1 MCRNDG
7 ITCKPRRE
15 AAPSE
20 LCFLRLKG
28 FLKYIQFSTE
38 HGSGQA
44 APGIKGQRKPS
55 IDTVTLSGL
64 PHARAGGK
72 KYYPEGGDFLSPAR
86 EALAGGKKPFKQKA
100 KRTPLSRP
108 HTHNCGRNTV

>member
-1 MCRNDG
+1 
-7 ITCKPRRE
+7 
-15 AAPSE
+15 
-20 LCFLRLKG
+20 LRLKG
-28 FLKYIQFSTE
+28 FLKYLQLTTK
-38 HGSGQA
+38 HGSGLA

-55 IDTVTLSGL
+55 IDAGTLSGL

-108 HTHNCGRNTV
+108 HTHTGQ

>member
-1 MCRNDG
+1 M
-7 ITCKPRRE
+7 KH
-15 AAPSE
+15 
-20 LCFLRLKG
+20 L
-28 FLKYIQFSTE
+28 QFSKK

-55 IDTVTLSGL
+55 IDAGTLSGL

-86 EALAGGKKPFKQKA
+86 EALAGGNKPFKQKA

-108 HTHNCGRNTV
+108 HTQIGQ

>member
-1 MCRNDG
+1 MN
-7 ITCKPRRE
+7 
-15 AAPSE
+15 
-20 LCFLRLKG
+20 
-28 FLKYIQFSTE
+28 YIKLTEE
-38 HGSGQA
+38 HGCGQA

-55 IDTVTLSGL
+55 IDAETLSRL

-108 HTHNCGRNTV
+108 HTRTGQ